1 VTSSDTRHNDNQ
13 QIQSEQNSRGDM
25 IPDERSRLLTGDS
38 HNLEP
43 YVTKSDHMVTDDS
56 QKLDTFETIREDDTN
71 TVSDIT
77 PLSKTQ
83 RLSEKRYSNTSAVN
97 SKSPISKYQESRQ
110 SIARSQNT
118 NK

>member
-1 VTSSDTRHNDNQ
+1 
-13 QIQSEQNSRGDM
+13 M